1 MLLFMWMTRSAPPP
15 ALARP
20 SPATLAPGGSA
31 ARSARR
37 VRGLADRGP
46 PRHRPARAGPQA
58 AERTVEFF
66 AAQIRNPNT
75 RAAYGTAVTRFFTWC
90 DPHGLAL
97 TQLSPIAVATYIDE
111 MQGMY
116 RAPTIKQ
123 HLGYRHDS
131 PDQCPRSM
139 RASVSAHG
147 LDSNTPREY
156 SFPDARLS
164 RIADCG
170 VGGFRRDASGSGPYG
185 LWWFPAPGHPHSE
198 VRSGRGEPCRRRAV
212 WNLPGRP
219 SRFSH

>member
-1 MLLFMWMTRSAPPP
+1 MTRSAHPP

-20 SPATLAPGGSA
+20 PPASLALVAASPAALVLPGGWQIA
-31 ARSARR
+31 GLPATIRR
-37 VRGLADRGP
+37 AWS
-46 PRHRPARAGPQA
+46 QA

-66 AAQIRNPNT
+66 TAQIRNPHT
-75 RAAYGTAVTRFFTWC
+75 RAAYAAAVTRFFTWC
-90 DPHGLAL
+90 DARGLAL
-97 TQLSPIAVATYIDE
+97 TQLSPIAVATYIEE
-111 MQGMY
+111 MQSMY
-116 RAPTIKQ
+116 RGPTIKQ

-156 SFPDARLS
+156 SFPDARLY

-212 WNLPGRP
+212 WNLPGP